1 MPRRDPLK
9 RVEYK
14 VRRAPRMPKD
24 LRRIRTATGTDFLTG
39 EVQGQSAS
47 DLEERWAKSAYRFKV
62 PFSFQPS
69 FIAGRNVPG
78 EIRLDFMMIIASAIL
93 QPVQIDGKFAH
104 RATKER
110 DRIND
115 ARLND
120 ALKGTGAQAVIR
132 ITEERLSNQDVTDRT
147 FKEVVLNQ

>member
-9 RVEYK
+9 RIDYK
-14 VRRAPRMPKD
+14 VKRSPRMPKN
-24 LRRIRTATGTDFLTG
+24 LRRVRTAADTDFLTG

-47 DLEERWAKSAYRFKV
+47 DLEERWAKAAYRFKV

-69 FIAGRNVPG
+69 FITGRNVPG
-78 EIRLDFMMIIASAIL
+78 EIRLDFMMIIAGAIL
-93 QPVQIDGKFAH
+93 QPIQIDGKFAH

-115 ARLND
+115 ARLDD
-120 ALKGTGAQAVIR
+120 ALKGLGAMKVIR
-132 ITEERLSNQDVTDRT
+132 ITEERLSTQDVADRT